1 MTYFLRF
8 LCLSFA
14 LCVAG
19 AGFTGLTADPAWSQT
34 AAEDVPDYEAWQKTA
49 ARADEAI
56 EAARASTAALEQL
69 RAELASWRQ
78 QFQAAQSVNSNAIE
92 TVRRQLDALGPVPE
106 SGEELADIATQRQQL
121 NERLERLREP
131 VLAAELAYSRADGLI
146 QGIDRII
153 RNRQNEEILRFG
165 PSPLNPTHW
174 TGAVSALWTSIGHVR
189 SEFLAAWANPIQQT
203 ESKRSLPVALVFA
216 LVGLVLV
223 VRGRAWSRRF
233 TARILQGDPGPARWI
248 GGFVV
253 SLGSLVL
260 PFIGVFALTEAIYT
274 TGLVGLRSDQKLV
287 ALLPAVFTYLVA
299 RWLATR
305 VFPADEARTLP
316 LHLDQTQ
323 RARGRFYGATLGMA
337 AGLVYFLQELS
348 SISGWAQSA
357 TVVIL
362 FPLIVLCS
370 FLLWRLAALLRA
382 HVRNDAEDDGQETY
396 RSRMISFLALALL
409 GLAVLAPLL
418 AAVGYFKLSEAL
430 LFPSLASL
438 ELLAALLVLQRL
450 VVEVYVLI
458 TGNREGATESLVPIL
473 IGFML
478 VLASVPFF
486 ALAWGARIA
495 DLTELWTTITEGV
508 TVGDVR
514 ISPAIFMTFAIV
526 FVLGFLATRLVQGAL
541 KNTILPK
548 TRLDPGGRNAIV
560 SGVGYLGIFLAAVIA
575 ITSAGID
582 LSSIAIVA
590 GALSVGI
597 GFGLQNIVSNFVSG
611 IILLIER
618 PITEGDWIE
627 VGGVHGTVRQISV
640 RSTVIETF
648 DRSDVIV
655 PNSDFVSGRVT
666 NYTRGNTVGRVIVP
680 VGVAYGTDTRRVEK
694 ILLDIA
700 QAHPMV
706 LANPAPYINFAG
718 FGADSLDFE
727 IRAILRDVN
736 WVLSV
741 KSEMNHQIAAKFAEE
756 EIEIPFAQRDVW
768 LRNPEALV
776 AGGASGEAIQ
786 AGSGEEHITAQ
797 DLDLDDGQA
806 SRDGDAGGDGDG
818 R

>member
-1 MTYFLRF
+1 MTYLLRL
-8 LCLSFA
+8 LCLSLA
-14 LCVAG
+14 LCFGGVG
-19 AGFTGLTADPAWSQT
+19 ITGLSAVPAWSQP
-34 AAEDVPDYEAWQKTA
+34 AGDEAIDYEAWQKTA

-56 EAARASTAALEQL
+56 EAARASTSALEQL
-69 RAELASWRQ
+69 RAELAAWRQ
-78 QFQAAQSVNSNAIE
+78 QFQAAQGVNANAIA
-92 TVRRQLDALGPVPE
+92 TVQRQLDALGPVPE
-106 SGEELADIATQRQQL
+106 EGEELPDIAAQRQQL

-131 VLAAELAYSRADGLI
+131 VLAAELAFSRADGLI
-146 QGIDRII
+146 QGTDRII
-153 RNRQNEEILRFG
+153 RNRQNEEILTFG
-165 PSPLNPTHW
+165 PSPLNPAHW
-174 TGAVSALWTSIGHVR
+174 TGALSALWTSVGHVR
-189 SEFLAAWANPIQQT
+189 SEFASAWSNPIQQT
-203 ESKRSLPVALVFA
+203 ETRQALPVALVFT
-216 LVGLVLV
+216 LVGLLLV

-233 TARILQGDPGPARWI
+233 TARILKDDPGPARWI
-248 GGFVV
+248 GGFMV

-260 PFIGVFALTEAIYT
+260 PFLGVYALTEAIYT
-274 TGLVGLRSDQKLV
+274 TGLVGLRTDQILV

-316 LHLDQTQ
+316 LHLDPSQ
-323 RARGRFYGATLGMA
+323 RARGRFYGAILGMA
-337 AGLVYFLQELS
+337 AGFVYFLQKLS
-348 SISGWAQSA
+348 SISGWAQSS

-370 FLLWRLAALLRA
+370 VLLWRLAALLRA
-382 HVRNDAEDDGQETY
+382 HVRNDADEDGVETY
-396 RSRMISFLALALL
+396 RSRMIGFLAYALL
-409 GLAVLAPLL
+409 ALAVLAPLL
-418 AAVGYFKLSEAL
+418 AAVGYFRLSEAL

-458 TGNREGATESLVPIL
+458 TRNREGASESLVPIL

-486 ALAWGARIA
+486 ALAWGARVA

-514 ISPAIFMTFAIV
+514 ISPAVFMTFAIV

-618 PITEGDWIE
+618 PISEGDWIE

-640 RSTVIETF
+640 RSTVVETF

-680 VGVAYGTDTRRVEK
+680 VGVAYGTDTRRVER
-694 ILLDIA
+694 LLLEIA

-756 EIEIPFAQRDVW
+756 GIEIPFAQRDVW
-768 LRNPEALV
+768 LRNPETLTGRA
-776 AGGASGEAIQ
+776 APGEALQ
-786 AGSGEEHITAQ
+786 TGSGEEHITSG
-797 DLDLDDGQA
+797 DLDLDNA
-806 SRDGDAGGDGDG
+806 RDGDAGGDGDG